1 MIKSLNEYVSTKTK
15 NRLDAN
21 VEIIF
26 NGTAD
31 EYGATLLSVDETGAV
46 LALKNKETK
55 ILFYPW
61 TSIRRISVDENDL
74 LDDHVKFEPRNTAP
88 E

>member
-1 MIKSLNEYVSTKTK
+1 MIKSLNEYVLSKAK
-15 NRLDAN
+15 QHRDAN

-31 EYGATLLSVDETGAV
+31 EYNANLLSVDEAGAV
-46 LALKNKETK
+46 FALTKKETK

-74 LDDHVKFEPRNTAP
+74 LDDHVKYQTHDTPP
-88 E
+88 Q